1 MKLGFIG
8 LGRMGRR
15 MAQRLVDAGHE
26 LNVFDAVAAKADLPG
41 ARTAACPRELGT
53 CEAVLMSVTDGTAVL
68 AALQGPDGL
77 LAGAKPGLLL
87 IELTTIGVADSERV
101 AALCAPKGLDYVRS
115 PLLGTLDS
123 AASGRLTAL
132 MSGPEGAI
140 DRAHPIMAELC
151 QEQHYLGPTEEGRV
165 AKLVSN
171 GMLAAGQV
179 ALSEALALGQK
190 AGMPLDRLLEVILGS
205 SSASPVIKGTVQ
217 KMRQRDFE
225 PRLTVAL
232 LAKDLRLLNELAAAR
247 CAPVPQA
254 SANLQLYEAAVNMGC
269 AELDTSAV
277 LLALERMMALD
288 DAAQS

>member
-165 AKLVSN
+165 AKLVAN

-269 AELDTSAV
+269 WRSNA
-277 LLALERMMALD
+277 
-288 DAAQS
+288 